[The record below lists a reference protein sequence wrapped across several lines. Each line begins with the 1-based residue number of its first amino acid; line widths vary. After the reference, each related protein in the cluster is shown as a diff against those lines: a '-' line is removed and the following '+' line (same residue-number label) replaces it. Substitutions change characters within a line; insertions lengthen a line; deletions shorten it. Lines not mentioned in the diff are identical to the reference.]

1 MKLIILPF
9 VLATYVVSLL
19 IGLVKFLYRLMIKIP
34 INPNHL
40 IGAFRCVFWFGL
52 MLACKESSS
61 NPESWPYIS
70 LGNEWDMLE
79 DSYPFIVGV
88 LVSGFILIN
97 FLISLFVMCGL
108 SAIVQQSGY
117 DRDGSLTGGN
127 YSSPARYYSSN
138 SNSPS
143 NISEGF
149 EFLDQMLNQQST
161 RGKTEMLSKFFG
173 GKL

>member
-1 MKLIILPF
+1 ME
-9 VLATYVVSLL
+9 LL
-19 IGLVKFLYRLMIKIP
+19 DVF
-34 INPNHL
+34 
-40 IGAFRCVFWFGL
+40 FWFGL

-79 DSYPFIVGV
+79 DSYPFIVGI

-127 YSSPARYYSSN
+127 YSSPARYNSSN
-138 SNSPS
+138 SNSPQTYQKDL
-143 NISEGF
+143 

-161 RGKTEMLSKFFG
+161 LGGKTEMLSKFLVVNL
-173 GKL
+173 KKTKCHTSNKTILE